1 MSTAEQSVKRVAF
14 VPSREGRIM
23 ARDITVI
30 LEDRPGTLADMGK
43 ALGNAGI
50 NIKGGCGLP
59 FEGKGIIHLLVDDPD
74 GAITALG
81 EAGIEAH
88 TSVPVIQK
96 KFQDH
101 PGELGELTNSMGD
114 AGINVYM
121 FYLSTDGEIVLGVDD
136 IEKARAVN

>member
-1 MSTAEQSVKRVAF
+1 MKRVAL
-14 VPSREGRIM
+14 VKAREEIIM

-59 FEGKGIIHLLVDDPD
+59 FQGQGIIHLLVDDPD
-74 GAITALG
+74 GAIAALAG
-81 EAGIEAH
+81 VGIEAH
-88 TSVPVIQK
+88 TSVEVIQR

-101 PGELGELTNSMGD
+101 PGELGELTKRMGD

-121 FYLSTDGEIVLGVDD
+121 FYLSADGEIVLGVDD
-136 IEKARAVN
+136 IEKARAVS